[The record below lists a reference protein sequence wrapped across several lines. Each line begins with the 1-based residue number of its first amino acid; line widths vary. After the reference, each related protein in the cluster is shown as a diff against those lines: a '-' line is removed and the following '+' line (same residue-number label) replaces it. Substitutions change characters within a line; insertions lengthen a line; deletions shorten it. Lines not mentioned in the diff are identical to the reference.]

1 MSKSPIETRP
11 PTNQETIL
19 RDKFAETIVN
29 QSELMDKLAQQLI
42 TLELAI
48 PGLYATVLQL
58 TQGEKATVA
67 ANGWLY
73 GAFGFWFVALLLA
86 LVSLIPQRWQVDE
99 TLLQR
104 DPNSKSEVL
113 GIRDFYYASARYKF
127 RWLVPS
133 TLCFAA
139 GIVCAGM
146 LVL

>member
-1 MSKSPIETRP
+1 MSKAVLDTRP
-11 PTNQETIL
+11 PTNPETIL

-58 TQGEKATVA
+58 TQGEAATVVRS
-67 ANGWLY
+67 GWLY
-73 GAFGFWFVALLLA
+73 GAFGCWFVALVLA
-86 LVSLIPQRWQVDE
+86 LISLIPQRWQVDE

-104 DPNSKSEVL
+104 DPERKSAVL

-127 RWLVPS
+127 WWLLPS
-133 TLCFAA
+133 TLFFAA
-139 GIVCAGM
+139 GIVCAGL